1 MALNI
6 AAEYMLINFELQLF
20 RCISGTNLGGKIE
33 RSVYN
38 KRRRKPFPY
47 IEKIRKVINGK
58 FSDFT
63 DVFVMGFTP
72 ITICKI
78 NRANRSVTC
87 STDKIKSSFGYSA
100 AQKSRYFE
108 YRLHVACDKNGIL
121 YSFDFSQANV
131 HDMNYLNGQ
140 GKNII
145 SMHT

>member
-1 MALNI
+1 MQIHSPKQIRRPRISDLELVALNI

-72 ITICKI
+72 
-78 NRANRSVTC
+78 NHN
-87 STDKIKSSFGYSA
+87 
-100 AQKSRYFE
+100 
-108 YRLHVACDKNGIL
+108 L
-121 YSFDFSQANV
+121 
-131 HDMNYLNGQ
+131 
-140 GKNII
+140 
-145 SMHT
+145 